1 LGVHIYGSHKEIKIR
16 NMNIQIEFIK
26 GFLLGIDYLEDIHHS
41 DFDNGD
47 IIFDLLRI
55 SLGIFFIHIPLNVR
69 DTQ

>member
-1 LGVHIYGSHKEIKIR
+1 
-16 NMNIQIEFIK
+16 MNIQLEFIK

-55 SLGIFFIHIPLNVR
+55 SLGIVFIHIPLNVR
-69 DTQ
+69 DPQ